1 MERRY
6 RVMEIIRD
14 TLTDPEVR
22 FVIFMMIAMVASY
35 ILGKIH
41 DWKLELDEKRKKN
54 SIYYKRN
61 ERS

>member
-1 MERRY
+1 
-6 RVMEIIRD
+6 MEIIRD

-35 ILGKIH
+35 ILGKVH
-41 DWKLELDEKRKKN
+41 DWKIELDEKRKKN

>member
-1 MERRY
+1 
-6 RVMEIIRD
+6 MEIIRD

-22 FVIFMMIAMVASY
+22 FVIFMTIAMTVSY
-35 ILGKIH
+35 VLGIIH
-41 DWKLELDEKRKKN
+41 DKKLELDKKRRKN